1 MKYDLL
7 IVGSGPAG
15 LSAAVY
21 GKRAN
26 LKLAVVEKEYE
37 GSGQIAESGKVDNY
51 LGLPGISGYD
61 LGEKFREH
69 AISLGTEFIEKEVN
83 RLEVLYEEDGQK
95 VKGYRLTFSDQAS
108 AESRAVIYA
117 AGAYPRRAQ
126 IKGEELYSGKGVSY
140 CAICDGAFC
149 RGKTAAVLGGGDSAL
164 DDALYLSEIAEKVYL
179 IHRRDSFRG
188 AESSLELVKSRENIE
203 LILKE
208 SVEEFLGDKKLSAI
222 RLGSG
227 RILEVSG
234 AFVAYGSLPQNE
246 PVKGLVQLDSA
257 GYILAPESGEAAKAS
272 SGEIFEGFYAAGDI
286 RSKKLRQ
293 LVTAVSDGAN
303 AATAVADYIN
313 QKGSTKE

>member
-26 LKLAVVEKEYE
+26 LKLAVAEKEYE
-37 GSGQIAESGKVDNY
+37 GTGQIAESGKVDNY

-69 AISLGTEFIEKEVN
+69 AVSLGTEFIEKEVTD
-83 RLEVLYEEDGQK
+83 LEVLYEEDGQK
-95 VKGYRLTFSDQAS
+95 IKGYRLNFEDQTS
-108 AESRAVIYA
+108 ADSKAVIYA

-126 IKGEELYSGKGVSY
+126 IKGEELYLGKGISY

-149 RGKTAAVLGGGDSAL
+149 KGKSAAVLGGGDSAL
-164 DDALYLSEIAEKVYL
+164 DDALYLSELAEKVYL
-179 IHRRDSFRG
+179 IHRRESFRG
-188 AESSLELVKSRENIE
+188 ADRSLELVKSKENIE
-203 LILKE
+203 LILQEKA
-208 SVEEFLGDKKLSAI
+208 EEFLGEKKLSAI

-227 RILEVSG
+227 RILELSG
-234 AFVAYGSLPQNE
+234 AFIAYGSLPQNE
-246 PVKGLVQLDSA
+246 LVKDLLRLDSA
-257 GYILAPESGEAAKAS
+257 GYIITSESGQALRAG

-293 LVTAVSDGAN
+293 LVTAVADGAN
-303 AATAVADYIN
+303 AATAAVDYIN
-313 QKGSTKE
+313 QKGN

>member
-37 GSGQIAESGKVDNY
+37 GTGQIAESGKVDNY

-61 LGEKFREH
+61 LGESFREH
-69 AISLGTEFIEKEVN
+69 ALQLGTEFIEKELIG
-83 RLEVLYEEDGQK
+83 LEVLYEEK
-95 VKGYRLTFSDQAS
+95 RAEVKGYKLTFEDQTS

-117 AGAYPRRAQ
+117 AGAYPRRSG
-126 IKGEELYSGKGVSY
+126 IKGEEFFAGKGISY

-149 RGKTAAVLGGGDSAL
+149 KGKTAAVLGGGDSAL
-164 DDALYLSEIAEKVYL
+164 DDALYLSELAEKVYL

-188 AESSLELVKSRENIE
+188 SKRSLELVKRKKNIE
-203 LILKE
+203 LLLNE
-208 SVEEFLGDKKLSAI
+208 RVEEFLGDKKLTA
-222 RLGSG
+222 LQLASG
-227 RILEVSG
+227 RKLEVSG

-246 PVKGLVQLDSA
+246 PVKDLVKLDEA
-257 GYILAPESGEAAKAS
+257 GYIIASESGETGKAASEEKLA
-272 SGEIFEGFYAAGDI
+272 GFYAAGDI

-293 LVTAVSDGAN
+293 VITAVADGAN
-303 AATAVADYIN
+303 AATAAIDYIN
-313 QKGSTKE
+313 QKGSEGR

>member
-26 LKLAVVEKEYE
+26 LKLAVAEKEYE

-51 LGLPGISGYD
+51 LGLPGISGYN

-69 AISLGTEFIEKEVN
+69 AISLGTEFIEKEVTQIE
-83 RLEVLYEEDGQK
+83 LLFEEDGQK
-95 VKGYRLTFSDQAS
+95 IGGYKLTFDDQTS
-108 AESRAVIYA
+108 AESRALIYA
-117 AGAYPRRAQ
+117 AGAYPKRAQ
-126 IKGEELYSGKGVSY
+126 IKGEELYSGKGISY

-149 RGKTAAVLGGGDSAL
+149 RGKNAAVLGGGDSAL

-188 AESSLELVKSRENIE
+188 AKSSLELVKSKKNIE
-203 LILKE
+203 LILQE
-208 SVEEFLGDKKLSAI
+208 TVEEFLGDKKLLAL

-227 RILEVSG
+227 RILEVRA

-246 PVKGLVQLDSA
+246 PVKELVQLDTA
-257 GYILAPESGEAAKAS
+257 GYIIASESGEAVNAA
-272 SGEIFEGFYAAGDI
+272 SGEILEGFYAAGDI

-303 AATAVADYIN
+303 AATAAADYIN
-313 QKGSTKE
+313 QKGSKKE